1 MTRYLFLFKFILYW
15 TCSIYVQNNINSI
28 YFEYPESNDFTTLK
42 TLPAKFYGD
51 FFKLQDSL
59 LILRIDSNL
68 ISINHNVVFPIPK
81 GEMKRLQTYIK
92 EDSIYGI
99 KSNKGLPFKSI
110 NDTIYALLSQQYP
123 IYKNDSLSSSFIF
136 EGQVFL
142 FSNTTDSLHSV
153 IKLSIHKD
161 TLFLVESD
169 PSIFSSSITSNVH
182 LINHLRPYYLL
193 PENENKWKTF
203 IKNKGFND
211 TTLYLKK

>member
-1 MTRYLFLFKFILYW
+1 M
-15 TCSIYVQNNINSI
+15 
-28 YFEYPESNDFTTLK
+28 
-42 TLPAKFYGD
+42 
-51 FFKLQDSL
+51 
-59 LILRIDSNL
+59 
-68 ISINHNVVFPIPK
+68 
-81 GEMKRLQTYIK
+81 
-92 EDSIYGI
+92 
-99 KSNKGLPFKSI
+99 
-110 NDTIYALLSQQYP
+110 
-123 IYKNDSLSSSFIF
+123 F
-136 EGQVFL
+136 EGQDFL
-142 FSNTTDSLHSV
+142 LSNTTDSLHSV